1 MYGFAALRVGWPG
14 RFRVRQPL
22 SSQDRASSPQRQLSP
37 DERRQPKRSVI
48 KVTAQQPGPTVCAS
62 LMCRC
67 SAATPPQGDVL
78 RHMSDVFGQVSPDWR
93 ARERPLPSRNVAPGL
108 RDFLASLRAA
118 HKGIFCGVIESCHAA
133 CASADIPEVPPE
145 TTHSARATDC
155 SVIYLPD
162 NTATGSDDAVLTL
175 SALNNPESTRQPA
188 VERAPV
194 EWPEV

>member
-22 SSQDRASSPQRQLSP
+22 SSQDRASAPQRQLSP

-78 RHMSDVFGQVSPDWR
+78 RHMSDVFGQVYPGWR
-93 ARERPLPSRNVAPGL
+93 ARERPSLYRNVAPSS
-108 RDFLASLRAA
+108 RDALASVRVR
-118 HKGIFCGVIESCHAA
+118 HRVTFCGVIASRYAA
-133 CASADIPEVPPE
+133 YVSADIPEVSTE
-145 TTHSARATDC
+145 NAHSARATDC
-155 SVIYLPD
+155 SVTYLPD
-162 NTATGSDDAVLTL
+162 DAATVSDDVVLTFPA
-175 SALNNPESTRQPA
+175 SSTRHDPG
-188 VERAPV
+188 
-194 EWPEV
+194 